1 MVVLEPLKVVITNF
15 PSEAAITVSAPNI
28 PGNDAA
34 GTHNVI
40 FDREMWIER
49 SDFREVIFYFLTR

>member
-1 MVVLEPLKVVITNF
+1 MVVLEPLKVLITNF
-15 PSEAAITVSAPNI
+15 PSEAAITVSVPNI
-28 PGNDAA
+28 PGNDDK

-49 SDFREVIFYFLTR
+49 SDFREVMF